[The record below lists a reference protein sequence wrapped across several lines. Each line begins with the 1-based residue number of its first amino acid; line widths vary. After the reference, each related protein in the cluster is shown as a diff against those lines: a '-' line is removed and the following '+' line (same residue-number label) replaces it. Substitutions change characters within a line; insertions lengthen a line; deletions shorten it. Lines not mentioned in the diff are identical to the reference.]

1 MKIIRNVLSSII
13 CLSLVLGIGT
23 VSYADEEQQSEEQ
36 SQSQSDNYS
45 SVEAFVNRLYSYCLG
60 RPSDESGLQYWNDL
74 LISNEAGGYET
85 ASGFFNS
92 TEFNNMN
99 LSNEEFVTVCYNTLL
114 DRAPDEAGLDYWV
127 DYLNAGTMERADIVS
142 SFCISSEFIGICES
156 FGITNRL
163 PDVRELYPEAC
174 AVLDQIGW
182 DLRAAYDW
190 TRDNIDYVR
199 DINVDHRYTSRE
211 LAHRGFSTH
220 NGNCFVF
227 SACFYELA
235 CALGYDAHQ
244 MTGHITRS
252 TGLVVIHSWVEIDI
266 DGTTWVF
273 DPEFEYVD
281 KEHRDGW
288 YFQYGRPRTFVY
300 QDITRMN

>member
-1 MKIIRNVLSSII
+1 MKYFKKTLSLII
-13 CLSLVLGIGT
+13 CLIITLSLSFNVF
-23 VSYADEEQQSEEQ
+23 ADEPELT
-36 SQSQSDNYS
+36 DNTD
-45 SVEAFVNRLYSYCLG
+45 SVHAFVERLYGYCLG
-60 RPSDESGLQYWNDL
+60 RASDEDGLDYWSEALINND
-74 LISNEAGGYET
+74 IGGYE
-85 ASGFFNS
+85 AARGFFRS
-92 TEFNNMN
+92 TEFIE
-99 LSNEEFVTVCYNTLL
+99 SNRSDEEFVTVCYNTLL
-114 DRAPDEAGLDYWV
+114 DRAPDADGLAYWV
-127 DYLNAGTMERADIVS
+127 SFLESGSMTRDDIVS
-142 SFCISSEFIGICES
+142 SFCNSDEFIGLCGQY
-156 FGITNRL
+156 GIINRK
-163 PDVRELYPEAC
+163 PDPRELYPEAC
-174 AVLDQIGW
+174 AILDQCGW

-190 TRDNIDYVR
+190 TRDSITYVR

-211 LAHRGFSTH
+211 LAHRGFSER

-288 YFQYGRPRTFVY
+288 YFQYGRARTFVY

>member
-1 MKIIRNVLSSII
+1 MKTGINKLISVFIMLVMITCMSVNVFADVNDDASRNE
-13 CLSLVLGIGT
+13 
-23 VSYADEEQQSEEQ
+23 D
-36 SQSQSDNYS
+36 
-45 SVEAFVNRLYSYCLG
+45 SVRSFVERLYAYCLE
-60 RPSDESGLQYWNDL
+60 READPEGLNNWATALINNDT
-74 LISNEAGGYET
+74 GGLET
-85 ASGFFNS
+85 ARGFFNS
-92 TEFNNMN
+92 TEFIARDLNNTD
-99 LSNEEFVTVCYNTLL
+99 FIRVCYNTLL
-114 DRAPDEAGLDYWV
+114 DRAPDEDGLSYWV
-127 DYLNAGTMERADIVS
+127 ALLDNNEQTRDSIVDM
-142 SFCISSEFIGICES
+142 FCHSQEFIGLCDQY
-156 FGITNRL
+156 GIINSL
-163 PDVRELYPEAC
+163 PDPRVTYPEAC
-174 AVLDQIGW
+174 AVLDLVGW

-190 TRDNIDYVR
+190 TRDNITYVR
-199 DINVDHRYTSRE
+199 DINVDHRYTSRQ
-211 LAHRGFSTH
+211 LAHRGFSEG

-244 MTGHITRS
+244 ITGHITRS

>member
-1 MKIIRNVLSSII
+1 MKLIKRSFSLIITLA
-13 CLSLVLGIGT
+13 LVLGMG
-23 VSYADEEQQSEEQ
+23 VSVFADEDTDSV
-36 SQSQSDNYS
+36 NYD
-45 SVEAFVNRLYSYCLG
+45 SVRAFVERLYIYCLG
-60 RPSDESGLQYWNDL
+60 RSSDEDGLAYWTDSL
-74 LISNEAGGYET
+74 AAGQIGGYE
-85 ASGFFNS
+85 AARGFFDS
-92 TEFNNMN
+92 LEFIE
-99 LSNEEFVTVCYNTLL
+99 SERSDEEFVTVCYNTLL
-114 DRAPDEAGLDYWV
+114 GRAPDPQGLVYWTGF
-127 DYLNAGTMERADIVS
+127 LENGTKTRDDIVS
-142 SFCISSEFIGICES
+142 CFCNSDEYLSICEQY
-156 FGITNRL
+156 GIQNRVFD
-163 PDVRELYPEAC
+163 PREQYPEAS
-174 AVLDQIGW
+174 AVLDQIVW

-190 TRDNIDYVR
+190 TRDSITYVR

-211 LAHRGFSTH
+211 LAHRGFSAR

-273 DPEFEYVD
+273 DPEFEFVD
-281 KEHRDGW
+281 KVHRDGW
-288 YFQYGRPRTFVY
+288 YFQYGRRGTFVY